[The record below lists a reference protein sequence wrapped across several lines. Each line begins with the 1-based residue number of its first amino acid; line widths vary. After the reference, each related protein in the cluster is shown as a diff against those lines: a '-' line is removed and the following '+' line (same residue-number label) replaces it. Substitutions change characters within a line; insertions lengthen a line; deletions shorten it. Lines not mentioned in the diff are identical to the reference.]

1 MDADPRRPTGPFL
14 FSGAVV
20 AVACV
25 AMARLPDAFIAV
37 FERSRPLNDAQG
49 GWAYRFLVVAS
60 VAQAAYGGFVVLR
73 VETIMRA
80 RAQAPKVGAMPRGRI
95 LITVARN
102 AAFMVSLTL
111 VYGLA
116 AFWITGE
123 RGGFWL
129 FPLLAIAQL
138 AWYYRQ
144 VGQIASWLRFQPDV
158 EGARGPAHVWQREPP
173 DYCPPLARGLTFRS

>member
-1 MDADPRRPTGPFL
+1 MDATPRRPAGHFL
-14 FSGAVV
+14 FSGAVL
-20 AVACV
+20 AVVCV
-25 AMARLPDAFIAV
+25 AMARLPESFIAV

-49 GWAYRFLVVAS
+49 GWAYRFLVAAS

-73 VETIMRA
+73 VETIRRA
-80 RAQAPKVGAMPRGRI
+80 RRQDPKIAAMPRDRI
-95 LITVARN
+95 LTTVARN

-144 VGQIASWLRFQPDV
+144 VGQIASWLVFQPDV
-158 EGARGPAHVWQREPP
+158 ERTEGPAHVWPREPP
-173 DYCPPLARGLTFRS
+173 DYCPPLARGLTLRS

>member
-1 MDADPRRPTGPFL
+1 MDASPRRPAGPFL

-20 AVACV
+20 AVVCV
-25 AMARLPDAFIAV
+25 AMARLPESFIAV
-37 FERSRPLNDAQG
+37 FERSRPLNDAQA
-49 GWAYRFLVVAS
+49 GWAYRLLVLAS
-60 VAQAAYGGFVVLR
+60 ILQAAYGGFVILR
-73 VETIMRA
+73 VETIRRA
-80 RAQAPKVGAMPRGRI
+80 RQQDRKVATTPKERLV
-95 LITVARN
+95 TSVARN

-129 FPLLAIAQL
+129 FPLLAAAQL

-144 VGQIASWLRFQPDV
+144 VGQIASWLSFQPAV
-158 EGARGPAHVWQREPP
+158 EPDGPSHVWQREPP
-173 DYCPPLARGLTFRS
+173 DYCPPLARGLTPRS